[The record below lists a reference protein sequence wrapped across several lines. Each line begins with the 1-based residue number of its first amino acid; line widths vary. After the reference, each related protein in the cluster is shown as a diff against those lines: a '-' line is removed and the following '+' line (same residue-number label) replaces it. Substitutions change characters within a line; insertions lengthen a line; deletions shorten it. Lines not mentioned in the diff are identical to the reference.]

1 MLDVRVPIGWL
12 FIVYGALLVAWA
24 LYKPVLTNLSV
35 GHDIDLNLVWG
46 SLMGV
51 FGLMMKLLSLRD
63 ARKTSEQAV
72 VTDIDNKDKLH

>member
-12 FIVYGALLVAWA
+12 FIVYGALLVAWTF
-24 LYKPVLTNLSV
+24 YKPVLTNLSP
-35 GHDIDLNLVWG
+35 GHDIDLNLIWG

-72 VTDIDNKDKLH
+72 VVDTEKK